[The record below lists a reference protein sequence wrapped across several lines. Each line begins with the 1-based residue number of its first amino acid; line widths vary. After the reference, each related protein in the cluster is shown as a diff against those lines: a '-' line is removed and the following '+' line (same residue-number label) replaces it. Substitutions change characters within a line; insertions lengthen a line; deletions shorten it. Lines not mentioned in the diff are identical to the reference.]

1 MRNRILLVEDD
12 GFLRE
17 NLARLLEQYQYEVF
31 GVGSAAEA
39 LRALAD
45 KEYHLIVLDLGL
57 PDADGFDLCRHIRQK
72 WRTPI
77 LMLTARTDSMDK
89 VIGLEIGADDYLTK
103 PFEPKE
109 LLARVRAL
117 LRRAYEYQ
125 NEQPT
130 ETARCFGELVVD
142 YARRQVTVRG
152 EPVSLTKREFDLLA
166 YLTKNPNRVIP
177 REHLFEQVWGY
188 SIEFSSNTLDVY
200 IYRLRKKIERD
211 PDQPR
216 YLITHRSYGYEF
228 RIG

>member
-1 MRNRILLVEDD
+1 
-12 GFLRE
+12 
-17 NLARLLEQYQYEVF
+17 
-31 GVGSAAEA
+31 
-39 LRALAD
+39 
-45 KEYHLIVLDLGL
+45 
-57 PDADGFDLCRHIRQK
+57 
-72 WRTPI
+72 
-77 LMLTARTDSMDK
+77 MDK

-125 NEQPT
+125 NEQPA
-130 ETARCFGELVVD
+130 ETARCFGEIVVD

-152 EPVSLTKREFDLLA
+152 RPVSLTKREFDLLA
-166 YLTKNPNRVIP
+166 YLTKHANRVIP
-177 REHLFEQVWGY
+177 REQLFEQVWGY
-188 SIEFSSNTLDVY
+188 SIEYSSNTLDVY

-211 PDQPR
+211 PDQPK